1 MKHKILII
9 ISILSLSFSSE
20 AQFGLPKLMQKPAA
34 TEGGNSTGDAMALI
48 DGKNR
53 IRLRGPVKPIDGS
66 YGNYKTFSI
75 KLNISSDFESS
86 IKSRNIPYSLSD
98 LTAPLNIFGLKK
110 VEDGDFKISYN
121 LKRYELV
128 KDEDYIEN
136 TYQNAPA
143 YYIGLESNLE
153 IQNRE
158 GKVVYSRH
166 TTPKVRMFVSDP
178 GYGYERLAY
187 RIVREDFLGLLDE
200 FETYYLNSPNVNLE
214 YFEVK
219 KKKKSKSTFNVEEF
233 NQSAQVFA
241 ALIDVDRENWGG
253 LFGEAQ
259 KYWKPLAEFTD
270 DDEDLQKDVR
280 FAANYNLSCA
290 SILLDKMDELE
301 TTLPK
306 VKENEKGFLGIRL
319 NYDELNR
326 TQKSIAEAKTIV
338 DQVSKIEPIEAEPII
353 FDYKKGQNAF
363 RFAEFEGGE
372 AVDQDNNSIKGKVRI
387 MSDYPEIVD
396 YRTVQTKSALGQLA
410 NQMGSD
416 KSSVRIFVE
425 GEKKPKKANLK
436 KLIFIKDKTGRMY
449 ITGKT
454 GGAMSGQSSGRN
466 LVNTKRYA
474 LFDEIKTTKKLALYQ
489 EFFPQDSYVLKRP
502 TEEEFYSPPGLIGRK
517 KSLREYFADCPVMI
531 EKINKGEYDFN
542 NKDTF
547 VKMFNDYEAAGCGK

>member
-1 MKHKILII
+1 MNHKILVL
-9 ISILSLSFSSE
+9 ISLLSISFLSE
-20 AQFGLPKLMQKPAA
+20 AQFGLPKLMQKS
-34 TEGGNSTGDAMALI
+34 TTGDVSSSVGDAAAFI
-48 DGKNR
+48 GAKNR
-53 IRLRGPVKPIDGS
+53 IRLRGPVKPIDAS

-75 KLNISSDFESS
+75 KLNIASDFESS
-86 IKSRNIPYSLSD
+86 VKSKNIPYSLSD
-98 LTAPLNIFGLKK
+98 LTDPLNIFGLKK
-110 VEDGDFKISYN
+110 VENGDFKITYN
-121 LKRYELV
+121 LKRYESV
-128 KDEDYIEN
+128 KDEDYIET

-153 IQNRE
+153 IQDKE
-158 GKVVYSRH
+158 GKVVYLRH

-233 NQSAQVFA
+233 NQSAQVFG

-270 DDEDLQKDVR
+270 DDDDLQKDVR

-290 SILLDKMDELE
+290 SILLGKMEDLE

-319 NYDELNR
+319 NYDELVR
-326 TQKSIAEAKTIV
+326 TQKAIVEAKTIV
-338 DQVSKIEPIEAEPII
+338 DQVSKIEPIEAEPVI
-353 FDYKKGQNAF
+353 FDYKKGKNAF
-363 RFAEFEGGE
+363 RFAEFEDGE

-396 YRTVQTKSALGQLA
+396 WRTVQTKSALGQLA

-436 KLIFIKDKTGRMY
+436 KLIYIKDKTGRMY

-454 GGAMSGQSSGRN
+454 GSAISGQSSGRN

-474 LFDEIKTTKKLALYQ
+474 LFDEIKTTKKLALFQ
-489 EFFPQDSYVLKRP
+489 EFFPQDNYVLKRP
-502 TEEEFYSPPGLIGRK
+502 TEEEFYSPPALIGRK
-517 KSLREYFADCPVMI
+517 KSLREYFADCPAMI
-531 EKINKGEYDFN
+531 DKINKGEYDFN
-542 NKDTF
+542 NKETYL
-547 VKMFNDYEAAGCGK
+547 KMYNDYVAADCGK